1 MQLVALS
8 YKASFSFNKVHS
20 YFIMI
25 STIKASFILSHAHH
39 AHVLSFMPSLSFPC
53 QFSQGLMIQS
63 QQCLFPTTLPLDCF
77 TMLMTLHY
85 TKTLGLIL
93 ILLK

>member
-53 QFSQGLMIQS
+53 QFSQGLMTQS
-63 QQCLFPTTLPLDCF
+63 QQRLFPTTLPLDYF
-77 TMLMTLHY
+77 TMHVDSTR
-85 TKTLGLIL
+85 KKRLG
-93 ILLK
+93 